1 MKQRHEVL
9 PWDALSKKAYWDRD
23 VPLVIWKKGIA
34 EAHRSYL
41 PGAVK
46 AFDPVE
52 FIHYFGVNAFKA
64 DWPRL
69 RKSLE
74 ANIARRHAAVFDL
87 AWSRLIS
94 GTWNLAPDERIASM
108 PKRRREFLFAISR
121 RPGSSIYVIAG
132 VLGMQ
137 YRRAH
142 EHAQNLSQAGLVLMK
157 PTVQSGR
164 LSNRLFPR
172 PLAAEQMQIRP

>member
-1 MKQRHEVL
+1 MKHRHEVL

-23 VPLVIWKKGIA
+23 VPLATWKKGIA

-52 FIHYFGVNAFKA
+52 FIHYYGAKTFKS

-74 ANIARRHAAVFDL
+74 DDIAKRHAPVFDL

-94 GTWNLAPDERIASM
+94 GTWNLAPDERIMSM
-108 PKRRREFLFAISR
+108 PQRKREFLFAVSR
-121 RPGSSIYVIAG
+121 EPGLSIYGIAG

-142 EHAQNLSQAGLVLMK
+142 EHAQDLIRAGLVLMK

-164 LSNRLFPR
+164 LSNLLFPR
-172 PLAAEQMQIRP
+172 SLETQ

>member
-74 ANIARRHAAVFDL
+74 ADIARRHAAVFDL

-172 PLAAEQMQIRP
+172 PLAAEQMQIHP

>member
-1 MKQRHEVL
+1 VKHRSEIL
-9 PWDALSKKAYWDRD
+9 SWELLSKKAYWDRD
-23 VPLVIWKKGIA
+23 VPLLTWQQRTS

-52 FIHYFGVNAFKA
+52 FIHYYGVPAFKT

-74 ANIARRHAAVFDL
+74 ADVARRHTPVFDL

-94 GTWNLAPDERIASM
+94 GTWNLVPDERIASL
-108 PKRRREFLFAISR
+108 PTRRREFLFAVVGK
-121 RPGSSIYVIAG
+121 PGLSIYAIASM
-132 VLGMQ
+132 LGMQ

-142 EHAQNLSQAGLVLMK
+142 EHAKDLSAEGLLLMK
-157 PTVQSGR
+157 TSVQSGR
-164 LSNRLFPR
+164 SRNLLFPHSR
-172 PLAAEQMQIRP
+172 VPAP

>member
-1 MKQRHEVL
+1 MKHRHEVP
-9 PWDALSKKAYWDRD
+9 PWDTLSKKAYWDRD
-23 VPLVIWKKGIA
+23 VPLEKWKNGIA

-52 FIHYFGVNAFKA
+52 FIHYYGVRAFKD

-69 RKSLE
+69 RKSLDVD
-74 ANIARRHAAVFDL
+74 IAKHHAAVFDL

-94 GTWNLAPDERIASM
+94 GTWNLAPDERITTMS
-108 PKRRREFLFAISR
+108 KRKREFLFAVSR
-121 RPGSSIYVIAG
+121 RPGSSIYLIAS

-142 EHAQNLSQAGLVLMK
+142 EHAHDLNKAGLVVMK

-164 LSNRLFPR
+164 LSNLLFPR
-172 PLAAEQMQIRP
+172 GSTTESI